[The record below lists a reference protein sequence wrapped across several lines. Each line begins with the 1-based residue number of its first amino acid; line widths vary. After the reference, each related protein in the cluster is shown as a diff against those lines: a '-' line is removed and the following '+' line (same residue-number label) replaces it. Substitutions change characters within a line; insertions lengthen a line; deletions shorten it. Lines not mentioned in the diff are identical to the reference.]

1 MIISVGSRRAAV
13 VGDESTAAFA
23 TEGVVRETT
32 SSHAA
37 STSDAPARC
46 VVEILRRGGGL
57 MPRALVGGAF
67 TPHEGE
73 DLVIEVR
80 TSGTE
85 PAGAPTCASTLWSP
99 LVPGLPEEFVRPSVA
114 GVLKGGLPAGRF
126 TLDRAA
132 FDPVESSPMAF
143 ELAGELLAVVL
154 GAMSGGRDVEESARS
169 TIGAWP

>member
-13 VGDESTAAFA
+13 VEDESTAVFDA
-23 TEGVVRETT
+23 EGVVRETT
-32 SSHAA
+32 PSHAA
-37 STSDAPARC
+37 STSSSPARC
-46 VVEILRRGGGL
+46 VVEILRQGGGM
-57 MPRALVGGAF
+57 MPRALVGGTF
-67 TPHEGE
+67 TPHEGK

-80 TSGTE
+80 TSG
-85 PAGAPTCASTLWSP
+85 PALAGVPTGASNLWDP
-99 LVPGLPEEFVRPSVA
+99 LVPGLPEEFARPSVA
-114 GVLKGGLPAGRF
+114 GVLRAGLPSGQF
-126 TLDRAA
+126 VLDRAA